1 MALMVD
7 GASLEETRE
16 RVLAWFAEA
25 GRDLPWRATRDP
37 YRVLVAEVLA
47 QQTQAAR
54 AAAAWPRFLERFP
67 DVATL
72 AAAAPA
78 EVLRAW
84 QGLGYNRRALALH
97 RTAQAVEGRGGWP
110 DTVEGLA
117 GLPGVGPYTARAVA
131 CFALGRRVAPVD
143 TNVARVLAR
152 SLAGADPAQLSPAA
166 RQRLADQALPPPAH
180 GPAVAGAPDP
190 SGRAWTWSSALMDVG
205 ALHCRPRPRCEGCPL
220 APSCRWRA
228 LGPAA
233 PPPRPR
239 AQAPF
244 ATSDRR
250 WRGAWPAPPTAWTGP
265 PGPTPCRRPPPTGPP
280 AGSTPSWAAWRPRA
294 WSPPAPMAV
303 CTCPVRER
311 RGRGAGRRP
320 GWWRPTAR
328 TRPWSS
334 RVPGPAGGRCRGR
347 CGARSGRGPAP
358 QGDRGPGRRSRP
370 GGRPGRWL
378 PPAARG
384 RWWPRTFAALARRPG
399 PRPAGRW
406 SGGRPARPWSGR
418 ARHSGRACRGG
429 PGRRPAPAGRAA
441 RRPAPG
447 RRRRPAAFEGLR

>member
-7 GASLEETRE
+7 GVLLTETRE

-97 RTAQAVEGRGGWP
+97 RTARAVQERGGWP
-110 DTVEGLA
+110 DTVEELA
-117 GLPGVGPYTARAVA
+117 ALPGIGPYTARAVA
-131 CFALGRRVAPVD
+131 CFALEHRVAPVD

-152 SLAGADPAQLSPAA
+152 SLTGADPAQLTPAA
-166 RQRLADQALPPPAH
+166 RQRLADLAMPEGQPWA
-180 GPAVAGAPDP
+180 
-190 SGRAWTWSSALMDVG
+190 WSSALMDVG
-205 ALHCRPRPRCEGCPL
+205 ALHCRPRPRCQGCPL

-228 LGPAA
+228 LGPDA

-244 ATSDRR
+244 VTSDRR
-250 WRGAWPAPPTAWTGP
+250 WRGAVVRALAGAPDGL
-265 PGPTPCRRPPPTGPP
+265 
-280 AGSTPSWAAWRPRA
+280 
-294 WSPPAPMAV
+294 
-303 CTCPVRER
+303 
-311 RGRGAGRRP
+311 
-320 GWWRPTAR
+320 
-328 TRPWSS
+328 
-334 RVPGPAGGRCRGR
+334 
-347 CGARSGRGPAP
+347 
-358 QGDRGPGRRSRP
+358 DR
-370 GGRPGRWL
+370 
-378 PPAARG
+378 
-384 RWWPRTFAALARRPG
+384 AALADAVQAAAAD
-399 PRPAGRW
+399 RPAGWFEALLQRLEAE
-406 SGGRPARPWSGR
+406 GMVATGADGRLRLPA
-418 ARHSGRACRGG
+418 
-429 PGRRPAPAGRAA
+429 
-441 RRPAPG
+441 
-447 RRRRPAAFEGLR
+447 

>member
-7 GASLEETRE
+7 GVLLTETRE

-97 RTAQAVEGRGGWP
+97 RTARAVEERGGWP
-110 DTVEGLA
+110 DTVEELA
-117 GLPGVGPYTARAVA
+117 ALPGIGPYTARAVA
-131 CFALGRRVAPVD
+131 CFALEHRVAPVD

-152 SLAGADPAQLSPAA
+152 SLAGADPAQLTPAA
-166 RQRLADQALPPPAH
+166 RQRLAD
-180 GPAVAGAPDP
+180 
-190 SGRAWTWSSALMDVG
+190 RAMPEGQPWAWSSALMDVG
-205 ALHCRPRPRCEGCPL
+205 ALHCRPRPRCQGCPL

-228 LGPAA
+228 LGPDA

-250 WRGAWPAPPTAWTGP
+250 WRGAVVRALAGAPDGL
-265 PGPTPCRRPPPTGPP
+265 
-280 AGSTPSWAAWRPRA
+280 
-294 WSPPAPMAV
+294 
-303 CTCPVRER
+303 
-311 RGRGAGRRP
+311 
-320 GWWRPTAR
+320 
-328 TRPWSS
+328 
-334 RVPGPAGGRCRGR
+334 
-347 CGARSGRGPAP
+347 
-358 QGDRGPGRRSRP
+358 DR
-370 GGRPGRWL
+370 
-378 PPAARG
+378 
-384 RWWPRTFAALARRPG
+384 AALADAVQAAAAD
-399 PRPAGRW
+399 RPAGWFEALLHRLEAE
-406 SGGRPARPWSGR
+406 GMVATGADGRLRLPA
-418 ARHSGRACRGG
+418 
-429 PGRRPAPAGRAA
+429 
-441 RRPAPG
+441 
-447 RRRRPAAFEGLR
+447 

>member
-7 GASLEETRE
+7 GALIEETRE

-67 DVATL
+67 DVHAL

-97 RTAQAVEGRGGWP
+97 RTARAVEERGGWP
-110 DTVEGLA
+110 DTVEELA

-131 CFALGRRVAPVD
+131 CFALERRVAPVD

-152 SLAGADPAQLSPAA
+152 SLAGADPAQLTPAA
-166 RQRLADQALPPPAH
+166 RQRLADRAM
-180 GPAVAGAPDP
+180 APGHP
-190 SGRAWTWSSALMDVG
+190 WAWSSALMDVG
-205 ALHCRPRPRCEGCPL
+205 ALHCRPQPRCEGCPL
-220 APSCRWRA
+220 EPSCRWRA

-239 AQAPF
+239 PQAPF

-250 WRGAWPAPPTAWTGP
+250 WRGAVV
-265 PGPTPCRRPPPTGPP
+265 RVL
-280 AGSTPSWAAWRPRA
+280 AGA
-294 WSPPAPMAV
+294 
-303 CTCPVRER
+303 
-311 RGRGAGRRP
+311 
-320 GWWRPTAR
+320 
-328 TRPWSS
+328 
-334 RVPGPAGGRCRGR
+334 
-347 CGARSGRGPAP
+347 
-358 QGDRGPGRRSRP
+358 P
-370 GGRPGRWL
+370 GGLDR
-378 PPAARG
+378 
-384 RWWPRTFAALARRPG
+384 AALADAVQAAAAG
-399 PRPAGRW
+399 RPAGWFEALLARLEAE
-406 SGGRPARPWSGR
+406 GMVATDADGRLHLPA
-418 ARHSGRACRGG
+418 
-429 PGRRPAPAGRAA
+429 
-441 RRPAPG
+441 
-447 RRRRPAAFEGLR
+447 

>member
-7 GASLEETRE
+7 GALLEETRE

-97 RTAQAVEGRGGWP
+97 RTAQAVEERGGWP

-117 GLPGVGPYTARAVA
+117 ALPGVGPYTARAVA

-152 SLAGADPAQLSPAA
+152 SLAGADPAQLTAAA
-166 RQRLADQALPPPAH
+166 RQRLADAALPPPAY
-180 GPAVAGAPDP
+180 GPAVPGAPDP

-205 ALHCRPRPRCEGCPL
+205 ALHCRPRPRCEACPL

-250 WRGAWPAPPTAWTGP
+250 WRGAVVRALAAAPDGL
-265 PGPTPCRRPPPTGPP
+265 
-280 AGSTPSWAAWRPRA
+280 
-294 WSPPAPMAV
+294 
-303 CTCPVRER
+303 
-311 RGRGAGRRP
+311 
-320 GWWRPTAR
+320 
-328 TRPWSS
+328 
-334 RVPGPAGGRCRGR
+334 
-347 CGARSGRGPAP
+347 
-358 QGDRGPGRRSRP
+358 DR
-370 GGRPGRWL
+370 
-378 PPAARG
+378 
-384 RWWPRTFAALARRPG
+384 AALAAAVQAAAAD
-399 PRPAGRW
+399 RPAGWFDTLLARLEAE
-406 SGGRPARPWSGR
+406 GMVATAADGRLRL
-418 ARHSGRACRGG
+418 
-429 PGRRPAPAGRAA
+429 PG
-441 RRPAPG
+441 
-447 RRRRPAAFEGLR
+447 